1 MKFFYTVS
9 FIILFA
15 ALVKRQFFSKKYNFE
30 VIQNVPKFDWI
41 YENDFFT
48 KDTLENLDK
57 IIQANKIEIILEDT
71 GVENAGEMVPAG
83 HPDCDHPYMSLSANG
98 SFCLIPK
105 RIDIAMHYMKTGGF
119 EGIME
124 SFDKMAAR
132 LFSFRYKILND
143 IDEKELRKMYGDK
156 FLNKASEICK
166 KNEIKKFHTDRPLV
180 DLFQFDV
187 LIILPGQE
195 LPIVSLMNKQSI
207 FTHTLYLY
215 SI

>member
-1 MKFFYTVS
+1 MKFFYKVS
-9 FIILFA
+9 FIILLAAFA
-15 ALVKRQFFSKKYNFE
+15 KRTLFFKKYNFE
-30 VIQNVPKFDWI
+30 VRQDAPKFSWI
-41 YENDFFT
+41 YENDFFS

-83 HPDCDHPYMSLSANG
+83 HKDCDHPYMSLSSNG

-105 RIDIAMHYMKTGGF
+105 RIDIAMHFMKTGGF

-124 SFDKMAAR
+124 NFNKMASR
-132 LFSFRYKILND
+132 LFTFRYKILND
-143 IDEKELRKMYGDK
+143 IDEKKLKQMYGDK

-166 KNEIKKFHTDRPLV
+166 KNDIKKFYADQPLV

-187 LIILPGQE
+187 IVILPGQE
-195 LPIVSLMNKQSI
+195 LPIVSNKMNI
-207 FTHTLYLY
+207 LYLLMIY
-215 SI
+215 I